1 MQNNTKV
8 DTWYPGRV
16 RTASTTAK
24 AARCCRKGILLPS
37 VEFSS
42 TWTSRVNMAQP
53 RGLSQ
58 AFLPLPVSKKSSK
71 HRKQIWCENESINFP
86 LAAMVN
92 KFRNKCNFWSL
103 FVIYVNKKCDVW
115 GILMQVYCIF
125 ENQPLPR
132 ICWEATAINPTS
144 FGKFMDTLK
153 RKK

>member
-1 MQNNTKV
+1 MYRWIMLMSMLKKGCEKNTKV

-58 AFLPLPVSKKSSK
+58 AFLPRPVSKKAANT
-71 HRKQIWCENESINFP
+71 RNRYGVSINSGINATFGFY
-86 LAAMVN
+86 L
-92 KFRNKCNFWSL
+92 L
-103 FVIYVNKKCDVW
+103 FMFNNKKCDVW
-115 GILMQVYCIF
+115 GILLQVYCIF
-125 ENQPLPR
+125 EN
-132 ICWEATAINPTS
+132 
-144 FGKFMDTLK
+144 
-153 RKK
+153 